1 MYMAMGKMVCGL
13 IIYRCLR
20 GSSALEGYHAHLRR
34 LLEHCYSASDKT
46 RDAIVNCFD
55 FRFNVRAARAASL
68 FDPGVKHFNMQ
79 LLDEIDHL
87 LLALGLQGLELHHQ
101 VADKPALMVH
111 GSHFSVL
118 ALAREG
124 KKIDAA
130 AAGGDEQLCAK
141 KWKLVPSSADKAAL
155 IAHGCFQGGSASELC
170 AVAQSRHILWDD
182 DDAERFKQAVAL
194 GEAKQAELARVGFP
208 DLHEAQRVPATA
220 PAALMVPAAAAVP
233 VPAEC
238 ALMPL
243 AAPIQSAGADV
254 VGAPRHDP
262 VPRAIGPALPPR
274 LLVGPVQPAAAA
286 VSALEAAAAAV
297 AASAAAVAAE
307 QQQQQQQQ
315 QQQPGGRA
323 GEERQRKRSGAG
335 APRKHGGSAE
345 QEAKREKQRLWTAT
359 CRAKAK
365 SKLQRKNENSSA
377 AAPE

>member
-1 MYMAMGKMVCGL
+1 M
-13 IIYRCLR
+13 
-20 GSSALEGYHAHLRR
+20 
-34 LLEHCYSASDKT
+34 
-46 RDAIVNCFD
+46 
-55 FRFNVRAARAASL
+55 RAARAASL

-118 ALAREG
+118 ALALKG

-130 AAGGDEQLCAK
+130 AAAADGDEQLCAK
-141 KWKLVPSSADKAAL
+141 KWNLVPSSADKAAL

-233 VPAEC
+233 VPAEG

-243 AAPIQSAGADV
+243 AAPSQSAGAGV

-262 VPRAIGPALPPR
+262 VRRAIGPALPPR

-297 AASAAAVAAE
+297 AASAVAVAAE

-315 QQQPGGRA
+315 QQPGGGV
-323 GEERQRKRSGAG
+323 GEERKRKRQGASMG
-335 APRKHGGSAE
+335 APRKEGGTAQ
-345 QEAKREKQRLWTAT
+345 QEMMREKQRAWAAT
-359 CRAKAK
+359 SRAKLKAK
-365 SKLQRKNENSSA
+365 REHENSSA
-377 AAPE
+377 AASE

>member
-1 MYMAMGKMVCGL
+1 
-13 IIYRCLR
+13 
-20 GSSALEGYHAHLRR
+20 
-34 LLEHCYSASDKT
+34 
-46 RDAIVNCFD
+46 
-55 FRFNVRAARAASL
+55 VRAARAASL

-130 AAGGDEQLCAK
+130 AAGGDEQLRAK

-194 GEAKQAELARVGFP
+194 GEAKQAALAGAGFAELHA
-208 DLHEAQRVPATA
+208 AQRVPATA
-220 PAALMVPAAAAVP
+220 PAALMMPAAAAL
-233 VPAEC
+233 PAPAGG

-243 AAPIQSAGADV
+243 APPIQSAGAGTA
-254 VGAPRHDP
+254 GAPRHNP
-262 VPRAIGPALPPR
+262 VARVSGPAP
-274 LLVGPVQPAAAA
+274 LVQLIRGPVQPAAG
-286 VSALEAAAAAV
+286 SIALGQAAAAV
-297 AASAAAVAAE
+297 AASAAALADE
-307 QQQQQQQQ
+307 QQEQGRKRGVGQGVG
-315 QQQPGGRA
+315 GGR
-323 GEERQRKRSGAG
+323 RRKLDTD
-335 APRKHGGSAE
+335 E
-345 QEAKREKQRLWTAT
+345 TEAKRREAGRQRTALS
-359 CRAKAK
+359 RK
-365 SKLQRKNENSSA
+365 SKKQKQQSGA
-377 AAPE
+377 PAPE

>member
-1 MYMAMGKMVCGL
+1 M
-13 IIYRCLR
+13 
-20 GSSALEGYHAHLRR
+20 
-34 LLEHCYSASDKT
+34 
-46 RDAIVNCFD
+46 
-55 FRFNVRAARAASL
+55 RAARAASL

-130 AAGGDEQLCAK
+130 AAGGDEQLRAK

-233 VPAEC
+233 VPAEG

-243 AAPIQSAGADV
+243 AAPSQSAGAGV

-286 VSALEAAAAAV
+286 VSALGAAAAAV
-297 AASAAAVAAE
+297 AASAVAVAAE

-315 QQQPGGRA
+315 QQPGGGV
-323 GEERQRKRSGAG
+323 GEERKRKRQGASMG
-335 APRKHGGSAE
+335 APRKEGGTAQ
-345 QEAKREKQRLWTAT
+345 QEMMREKQRAWAAT
-359 CRAKAK
+359 SRAKLKAK
-365 SKLQRKNENSSA
+365 REHENSSA
-377 AAPE
+377 AASE